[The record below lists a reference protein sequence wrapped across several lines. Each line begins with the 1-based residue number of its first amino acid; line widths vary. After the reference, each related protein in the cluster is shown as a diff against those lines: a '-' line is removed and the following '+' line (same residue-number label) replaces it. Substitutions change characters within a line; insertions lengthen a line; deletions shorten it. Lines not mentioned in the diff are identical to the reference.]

1 MLSCTKCRCSC
12 MLWSLSKEAGQ
23 VPVATSA
30 GAVVAPG
37 TSNRVGRSGAGSV
50 RIYSK
55 DLAAVSNYF
64 LGRLC
69 ASPSSGDA
77 LCQPCTITISVP
89 SGCRCCCCLLL
100 AASCAQLPARVGVRC
115 GSLSPC
121 PGGGTKHGLSVQ
133 NGVATRVLNLSWLFT
148 YAFALFV

>member
-23 VPVATSA
+23 VPVATFA

-37 TSNRVGRSGAGSV
+37 NRVGRAGAGSV

-55 DLAAVSNYF
+55 DLAAVSNYS

-89 SGCRCCCCLLL
+89 RGCRCCCSLLL

-121 PGGGTKHGLSVQ
+121 PGGGTKHGRSVQ